1 MVQRLATLMRR
12 CLTTICLLLA
22 IFSVAHAEERAK
34 RLILKDGSYQL
45 ATKYEVKGD
54 RVRYYSAERF
64 GWEEIPK
71 SIVDWDATNKWEA
84 EAAAGVHATQQEI
97 NKEDAAEA
105 AAEDAKAPT
114 VAPGLR
120 LPEDGGVFLLDQF
133 QNKPQLVEI
142 VQNGGELNKHTGKNI
157 LIAVVNPLN
166 VAKQTIELKGAKA
179 RVQSHA
185 VVPVLYANVNLSDS
199 DQAGAQDS
207 KATKA
212 AAADT
217 DLAGN
222 RYRIAKVEKKKEVR
236 VVGDLKVYITGKV
249 KQEGNW
255 VPTKSEPV
263 SGGWVKVTPAQP
275 LAPGEYALVEM
286 LSPKE
291 MNLYVWD
298 FGVDPMAPANQ
309 TAWTPSQP
317 KPLPTGTDETPVLI
331 KPKK

>member
-1 MVQRLATLMRR
+1 MRR
-12 CLTTICLLLA
+12 CLSTICLILA
-22 IFSVAHAEERAK
+22 LFAAGHAEERAK

-45 ATKYEVKGD
+45 TTKYEIKGD

-71 SIVDWDATNKWEA
+71 SMVDWDATNKWEA
-84 EAAAGVHATQQEI
+84 EAAAGVHAAQQEM

-105 AAEDAKAPT
+105 AAEEAKSPT

-133 QNKPQLVEI
+133 QNKRQLVEI

-157 LIAVVNPLN
+157 LVAVVNPLN
-166 VAKQTIELKGAKA
+166 VAKQTIELKGPRA
-179 RVQSHA
+179 RIQAHA

-199 DQAGAQDS
+199 DQAAQQSDP
-207 KATKA
+207 KA
-212 AAADT
+212 AKANAADT
-217 DLAGN
+217 DLQSN
-222 RYRIAKVEKKKEVR
+222 RFRIAKVEKKKDVR
-236 VVGDLKVYITGKV
+236 IVGDLKIYITGKV

-255 VPTKSEPV
+255 IPTKAEPV

-275 LAPGEYALVEM
+275 LAPGEYALIEM

-309 TAWTPSQP
+309 TAWIPTQP

>member
-1 MVQRLATLMRR
+1 MRR
-12 CLTTICLLLA
+12 CVTTICLLLA
-22 IFSVAHAEERAK
+22 LFMVAHAEERAK

-54 RVRYYSAERF
+54 RVRYYSAERYL
-64 GWEEIPK
+64 WEEIPK
-71 SIVDWDATNKWEA
+71 SLVDWDATNKWEA
-84 EAAAGVHATQQEI
+84 ETAAGVHATQTEM
-97 NKEDAAEA
+97 NKEDAADA
-105 AAEDAKAPT
+105 AAEEAKSPT
-114 VAPGLR
+114 VAPGLK

-157 LIAVVNPLN
+157 LIAVINPIN

-179 RVQSHA
+179 RIQAHA
-185 VVPVLYANVNLSDS
+185 VVPTLYANVNLSDS
-199 DQAGAQDS
+199 DQPVQ
-207 KATKA
+207 KASDRTKLPNS
-212 AAADT
+212 DT
-217 DLAGN
+217 DLNSN
-222 RYRIAKVEKKKEVR
+222 RFRIAKVERKKDAR
-236 VVGDLKVYITGKV
+236 IVGDLKVYITGKV

-255 VPTKSEPV
+255 IPTKVEPV
-263 SGGWVKVTPAQP
+263 SGGWVKVVPTQP
-275 LAPGEYALVEM
+275 LAPGEYALIEM

-298 FGVDPMAPANQ
+298 FGVDPLAPANQ

-331 KPKK
+331 RPKK

>member
-1 MVQRLATLMRR
+1 MRR
-12 CLTTICLLLA
+12 CLSTICLILA
-22 IFSVAHAEERAK
+22 LFAAGHAEERAK

-45 ATKYEVKGD
+45 TTKYEIKGD

-71 SIVDWDATNKWEA
+71 SMVDWDATNKWEA
-84 EAAAGVHATQQEI
+84 EAAAGVHATQQEMS
-97 NKEDAAEA
+97 KEDAAEA
-105 AAEDAKAPT
+105 AAEEAKSPT

-199 DQAGAQDS
+199 EQAAQQPDK
-207 KATKA
+207 KAEKSDPS
-212 AAADT
+212 ADT
-217 DLAGN
+217 ELTSN
-222 RYRIAKVEKKKEVR
+222 RFRIARVEKKKDVR
-236 VVGDLKVYITGKV
+236 IVGDLKIYITGKV

-255 VPTKSEPV
+255 IPTRIEPV

-275 LAPGEYALVEM
+275 LAPGEYALIEM

-309 TAWTPSQP
+309 TAWIPTQP

>member
-1 MVQRLATLMRR
+1 MLR

-22 IFSVAHAEERAK
+22 ILTVAHAEERAK

-45 ATKYEVKGD
+45 ATKYEIKGD
-54 RVRYYSAERF
+54 RVRYYSAERY

-71 SIVDWDATNKWEA
+71 SMVDWDATNKWES
-84 EAAAGVHATQQEI
+84 EAAAGVHATQQEM

-105 AAEDAKAPT
+105 AAEEAKSPT

-157 LIAVVNPLN
+157 LIAVVNPIN

-179 RVQSHA
+179 RIQAHA
-185 VVPVLYANVNLSDS
+185 VVPVLYANVNLNES
-199 DQAGAQDS
+199 DQPVP
-207 KATKA
+207 KAKA
-212 AAADT
+212 KSNAPNSDT
-217 DLAGN
+217 DLNSN
-222 RYRIAKVEKKKEVR
+222 RFRIAKVERKKDAR
-236 VVGDLKVYITGKV
+236 IVGDLKVYITGKV

-255 VPTKSEPV
+255 IPTKVELV
-263 SGGWVKVTPAQP
+263 SGGWVKVVPTQP
-275 LAPGEYALVEM
+275 LAPGEYALIEM

-309 TAWTPSQP
+309 TAWIPSQP